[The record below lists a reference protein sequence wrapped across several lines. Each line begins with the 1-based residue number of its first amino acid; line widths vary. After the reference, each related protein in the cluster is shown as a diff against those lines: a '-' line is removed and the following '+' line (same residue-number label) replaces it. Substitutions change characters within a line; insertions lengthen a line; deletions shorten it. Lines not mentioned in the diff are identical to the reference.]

1 MTAKRRILVTAALPY
16 ANGSIHLG
24 HMLEYIQTDIWARF
38 QRARG
43 HEVWFAWADDA
54 HGTPIMLHAEKRGI
68 SPEQLIEEMSAE
80 HQRDFEDFGLSHDNF
95 SSTHSARN
103 RKLVERIWTGLKDHG
118 AVSTRTIEQ
127 FYDPERGMFLPDRFI
142 RGNCPKCG
150 AEDQYGDSCEVC
162 GATYDPTELVDPRS
176 MISGATPVMKK
187 TEHYFVTLQSF
198 HDSLKS
204 WVRSGALQ
212 DEVANK
218 LDEWFGDELRDW
230 DVTRDAPYFGFPI
243 PGTTD
248 KFFYVWLDAP
258 VGYLSSF
265 AEICEREGLDFEDW
279 LKPDSDTEMHHFIG
293 KDIIYFH
300 CLFWPAMLE
309 GAKLRRPTGVYA
321 HGFLTVNGAKMSKS
335 RGTFIKARS
344 WLDQL
349 HPDTLR
355 YYFAAKLG
363 SGLTDID
370 LSLEDFRAR
379 VNADLVGKLVNIAS
393 RSAGFIHK
401 FGGGKLAAELP
412 DPALYQR
419 FVDEHEA
426 IAADFEKR
434 NYQLAVRRI
443 MALADLA
450 NRYIDENKPWVLAK
464 EEGREA
470 EVLAICTQ
478 GVNMF
483 RAMMTWLSPVIPHV
497 AATAAE
503 FLNSPLDR
511 FDSIDQPLLGHNI
524 NKFKPLM
531 QRVEPEQLDRVLE
544 ASRESLEA
552 TAAAPAKNTVNPD
565 AGSEN
570 KAKTRKAEK
579 TMEDEA
585 NDNIIEFPDFAKLD
599 LRVARIAK
607 ADEVEGADKL
617 LRLEL
622 DLGTETRQ
630 VFAGIRGHYDPA
642 ELEGRLTVMIAN
654 LAPRKMRFGI
664 SEGMVLA
671 ASEGGGKPY
680 LLSPDSGAEPGM
692 KIS

>member
-54 HGTPIMLHAEKRGI
+54 HGTPIMLHAEKKGI
-68 SPEQLIEEMSAE
+68 SPEQLIDEMNAE
-80 HQRDFEDFGLSHDNF
+80 HQRDFSDFGLSHDNF
-95 SSTHSARN
+95 SSTHSPRN
-103 RKLVERIWTGLKDHG
+103 RALVERIWASLKEAG

-127 FYDPERGMFLPDRFI
+127 YFDPERKMFLPDRFI
-142 RGNCPKCG
+142 RGHCPKCG

-176 MISGATPVMKK
+176 VVSGATPVMKQ
-187 TEHYFVTLQSF
+187 TEHYFVTLESF
-198 HDSLKS
+198 RDSLKA

-218 LDEWFGDELRDW
+218 LEEWFGERLRDW

-243 PGTTD
+243 SGTTD
-248 KFFYVWLDAP
+248 KYFYVWLDAP
-258 VGYLSSF
+258 VGYLASF
-265 AEICEREGLDFEDW
+265 AEICAREGLDFEEW
-279 LKPDSDTEMHHFIG
+279 LRPDSPTEMHHFIG

-309 GAKLRRPTGVYA
+309 GAQMRRPTGVYA

-335 RGTFIKARS
+335 RGTFIKART
-344 WLDQL
+344 WLDEL

-363 SGLTDID
+363 SGLADID
-370 LSLEDFRAR
+370 LSLDDFRAR

-393 RSAGFIHK
+393 RSAGFVHK
-401 FGGGKLAAELP
+401 FGNGKLAAELP

-426 IAADFEKR
+426 IAADFENR

-443 MALADLA
+443 MALADQA
-450 NRYIDENKPWVLAK
+450 NRYIDEHKPWVLAK

-478 GVNMF
+478 GINMF
-483 RAMMTWLSPVIPHV
+483 RAMMTWLAPVIPQV

-503 FLNSPLDR
+503 FLASPLDD
-511 FDSIDQPLLGHNI
+511 FDSIQSPLLDHAI
-524 NKFKPLM
+524 NTFKPLLK
-531 QRVEPEQLDRVLE
+531 RVEPEQLERLLE
-544 ASRESLEA
+544 ASRESLESSAPA
-552 TAAAPAKNTVNPD
+552 TANN
-565 AGSEN
+565 SN
-570 KAKTRKAEK
+570 KTEKK
-579 TMEDEA
+579 TMNQEA
-585 NDNIIEFPDFAKLD
+585 SKPDSTSDIIEFPEFAKVD
-599 LRVARIAK
+599 LRIARIAR
-607 ADEVEGADKL
+607 AEEVEGADKL

-642 ELEGRLTVMIAN
+642 ELEGRLTVMVAN
-654 LAPRKMRFGI
+654 LAPRKMRFGL

-671 ASEGGGKPY
+671 ASEDGGRPY
-680 LLSPDSGAEPGM
+680 LLSPDSDAKPGM
-692 KIS
+692 RVK